1 MEEGIL
7 RLHQAAAQDGARED
21 SARTELACLFS
32 TLQIK
37 EEESVR

>member
-7 RLHQAAAQDGARED
+7 RLHQAAAQDRAHED
-21 SARTELACLFS
+21 SVRTELDCLFL

-37 EEESVR
+37 EEESV